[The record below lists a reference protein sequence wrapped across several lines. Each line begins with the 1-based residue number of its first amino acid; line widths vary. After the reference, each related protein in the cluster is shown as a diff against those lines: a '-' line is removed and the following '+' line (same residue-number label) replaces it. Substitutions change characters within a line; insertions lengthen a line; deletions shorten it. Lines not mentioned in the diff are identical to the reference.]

1 MDKLIEGVDYFC
13 HFVKFANRANPA
25 LTVVNPDGTYDVY
38 FNTLYETERLREELP
53 HELRHILERHF
64 DVDISVE
71 RAERQA
77 DGEPL
82 CIIGHTA
89 PDRIPHFFSEDHFAK
104 LLPPDGAIP
113 LLESDYA
120 HMKNMIFGPK
130 PPFSE
135 ILDTIASLE
144 EEIHSHA

>member
-25 LTVVNPDGTYDVY
+25 LTVVNPDGTYDIY

-53 HELRHILERHF
+53 HELRHIQERHF

-89 PDRIPHFFSEDHFAK
+89 PDRIPHFFSEDHFAHWVK
-104 LLPPDGAIP
+104 TLAAQRGVDLASERLQAREEPGWEKTRGKRKQRTDGV
-113 LLESDYA
+113 
-120 HMKNMIFGPK
+120 
-130 PPFSE
+130 
-135 ILDTIASLE
+135 
-144 EEIHSHA
+144 